1 MRRTLEAEKRKR
13 IPQIP
18 SSTIS
23 ERIEKGEISTKL
35 SYQQYQKHIEG
46 TLQYEQYCKSR
57 LEKGLSPQ
65 SKLLISA
72 DEAQIIIEKYS
83 GHGIIKVRKDGTPM
97 DIEQITCDAIIGEYM
112 QKGEWIKT
120 TKAAIHYGK
129 KGAHLVPIKGNH
141 YD

>member
-1 MRRTLEAEKRKR
+1 MNDPVKMVYR
-13 IPQIP
+13 
-18 SSTIS
+18 ST
-23 ERIEKGEISTKL
+23 
-35 SYQQYQKHIEG
+35 
-46 TLQYEQYCKSR
+46 
-57 LEKGLSPQ
+57 
-65 SKLLISA
+65 
-72 DEAQIIIEKYS
+72 
-83 GHGIIKVRKDGTPM
+83 IIKVRKDGTPM